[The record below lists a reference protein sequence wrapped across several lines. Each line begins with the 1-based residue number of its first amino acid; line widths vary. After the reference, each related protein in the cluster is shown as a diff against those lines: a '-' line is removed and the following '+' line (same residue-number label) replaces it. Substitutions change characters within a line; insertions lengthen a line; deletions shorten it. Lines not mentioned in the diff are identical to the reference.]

1 MCYEVHHIFNHKEDV
16 RNYYRNGFSPRFSL
30 NILFTTPCLVQ
41 ITKTES
47 QKQYVLK
54 GY

>member
-1 MCYEVHHIFNHKEDV
+1 MCDEVHHIFNHKEDV
-16 RNYYRNGFSPRFSL
+16 RNYYRNGFSL

-41 ITKTES
+41 ITKTEF